1 LQPVSFSNLGDYTL
15 KITACFTLS
24 SNNGDSTF
32 TGTDLC
38 ADSAPFVVSIVNPC
52 ETTTIEGEI
61 FTDVMREPQLQTET
75 LDLSARV
82 PSGGWEWTTAVDSA
96 TAGSYGDNMCGL
108 ITYQVLEE
116 TSPGTYEA
124 QNLVSKAG
132 DILTFAPDL
141 THTPGPYNM
150 VLVGTLASYPS
161 VTYVKQFTVIV
172 DDCEATISTAGVT
185 IPNMVNTWYF
195 NPATYSYTTQQLE
208 AMVV

>member
-1 LQPVSFSNLGDYTL
+1 MPFTLATSVLTCPDFTYTYTLLDIQNPTSATAPTFTLEQVGRISLQPVSFSNLGDYTL

-24 SNNGDSTF
+24 SDNGDSTF
-32 TGTDLC
+32 TDTDLC
-38 ADSAPFVVSIVNPC
+38 ADSAPFVVSIVNPYT
-52 ETTTIEGEI
+52 TTTIEGGI

-96 TAGSYGDNMCGL
+96 TAGSYGDNLCGL

-124 QNLVSKAG
+124 QTLVSKAG

-141 THTPGPYNM
+141 THTPGPY
-150 VLVGTLASYPS
+150 
-161 VTYVKQFTVIV
+161 
-172 DDCEATISTAGVT
+172 
-185 IPNMVNTWYF
+185 
-195 NPATYSYTTQQLE
+195 
-208 AMVV
+208 